1 MIHLSKVSI
10 NPTAIASIEWA
21 EEKQE
26 EVPAE
31 GATEL
36 SNPHA
41 GVEAIPVVI
50 IKLIAIQGE
59 LPLAYPISVDSPDYK
74 LLKEAVGRR

>member
-10 NPTAIASIEWA
+10 NPAAIASIEWA

-26 EVPAE
+26 EAPAE

-41 GVEAIPVVI
+41 GVEAVPVVI
-50 IKLIAIQGE
+50 IKLLINQGE
-59 LPLAYPISVDSPDYK
+59 VPLAYPIFVDSNDYK
-74 LLKEAVGRR
+74 IIKEAIGRR